1 MSYQFGRLAAVYFK
15 ITILDLKN
23 AIKSDAVLVNFL
35 LSLCFS
41 AFKCCKIEGFQIL
54 HKKFSAR
61 LLILKNVQ
69 FNICVLIQMT
79 LIYNV
84 YS

>member
-23 AIKSDAVLVNFL
+23 VIKTDAVLVIFL

-41 AFKCCKIEGFQIL
+41 AFKCCNIEGFSIL
-54 HKKFSAR
+54 HKKFSAH
-61 LLILKNVQ
+61 LLIMKNVR
-69 FNICVLIQMT
+69 FNICVLLQTT

>member
-23 AIKSDAVLVNFL
+23 AIKRDAVLIDFL

-41 AFKCCKIEGFQIL
+41 AYKCCNIEGFPIL
-54 HKKFSAR
+54 HKKFSAH

-69 FNICVLIQMT
+69 FNICVLLQMT